1 MVIVTNK
8 RNKDKTIKYCKQ
20 FYNFSTEEAIQ
31 RLIILKYTKIDYIF
45 MIIDPSLYKARGV
58 DYELRFR
65 ILLLKLKFFIRGDK
79 L

>member
-8 RNKDKTIKYCKQ
+8 RNKDKSIKYCKQ
-20 FYNFSTEEAIQ
+20 LYNLSTEEAIQ
-31 RLIILKYTKIDYIF
+31 RLIILKYTKIDCVF
-45 MIIDPSLYKARGV
+45 MIIDSSLYKARGV

>member
-8 RNKDKTIKYCKQ
+8 VNKDRTIKYCKQ
-20 FYNFSTEEAIQ
+20 LYNLSTAEVKR
-31 RLIILKYTKIDYIF
+31 RLIILKYTKIDYVF
-45 MIIDPSLYKARGV
+45 AVIDTSLYTAQGV

-65 ILLLKLKFFIRGDK
+65 IFLYKLFRR

>member
-20 FYNFSTEEAIQ
+20 LYNLSTEEATQ
-31 RLIILKYTKIDYIF
+31 RLIVLKYTKIDYVF
-45 MIIDPSLYKARGV
+45 VIIDTSLYKARGV
-58 DYELRFR
+58 AYELRFR

>member
-20 FYNFSTEEAIQ
+20 FYNLSTKEAIQ
-31 RLIILKYTKIDYIF
+31 RLIILKYTKIDYVF
-45 MIIDPSLYKARGV
+45 AIIDTSLYKARGV

>member
-20 FYNFSTEEAIQ
+20 LYNLSTEEAIQ
-31 RLIILKYTKIDYIF
+31 RLIILKYTKIDYVF
-45 MIIDPSLYKARGV
+45 MIIDTSLYKARGV

>member
-8 RNKDKTIKYCKQ
+8 KNKDRTIKYCKQ
-20 FYNFSTEEAIQ
+20 FYNLSTEEAIQ
-31 RLIILKYTKIDYIF
+31 RLIILKYTKIDYVF
-45 MIIDPSLYKARGV
+45 MIIDTSLYKAQGF